1 MKNNETGFIIQLE
14 GDEFF
19 TKFVP
24 NEIHTDYQYLL
35 VSTDIET
42 TGEHK
47 NVMPMKQLIPN
58 GYIMQ
63 YFMDDAKKQYK
74 FEYENFLL
82 RDEIRSMITVIMK
95 TVIDNNFKVI
105 LMCSEE
111 EKEYGYI
118 KMLRKFIEKEYG
130 FPTYTYKKY
139 CKAREK
145 GEFKEVKNLD
155 KIKKQIQYE
164 VDRINKLSIAI
175 GGENEKLKKAKK
187 QLEKMSKKDMKAF
200 CKGKGY
206 KKYKDLSEKE
216 LRKYILK
223 RIEEESAF

>member
-1 MKNNETGFIIQLE
+1 MKNLETGFIIQLE
-14 GDEFF
+14 GNDFF

-24 NEIHTDYQYLL
+24 NEIHSDYQYLL

-47 NVMPMKQLIPN
+47 NVMQMKQLIPN
-58 GYIMQ
+58 GYIME
-63 YFMDDAKKQYK
+63 YFMDKSMKQYK

-82 RDEIRSMITVIMK
+82 RDEIRSLITVIMK
-95 TVIDNNFKVI
+95 TVVENKFKVI

-118 KMLRKFIEKEYG
+118 KMIRKFIEKEYG

-155 KIKKQIQYE
+155 KIEKQIKSE
-164 VDRINKLSIAI
+164 IERINKLSIAI
-175 GGENEKLKKAKK
+175 GGEDAKFKKAKK
-187 QLEKMSKKDMKAF
+187 QLEKMSKKDMKKF
-200 CKGKGY
+200 CKAKGY
-206 KKYKDLSEKE
+206 KKYKDLDEKE
-216 LRKYILK
+216 LRKFILHK
-223 RIEEESAF
+223 MEGESVF